1 MLKWLIPA
9 FCLCCCSGLA
19 MSPQDGPA
27 AVQVVKAE
35 PLPEAKLVSEVLKTY
50 TDVFN
55 KHDATALVEYWAPK
69 GVSVNTETGT
79 RLEGRENIK
88 TAFEQ
93 LFKSLPDCKLNASVK
108 HYRFLRPDLLTI
120 EGSATLSSS
129 TQEPVE
135 NTFTVLLVKV
145 GDTRWNIEHAAEAP
159 VPVPASPYD
168 GLKDLEWMVGTWS
181 DETPGVTVESQIAW
195 NEKKTFLIRKY
206 TMQYEGDT
214 EADTGS
220 QVIGFDPR
228 SKTIRSWTFT
238 SDGSFGDATWSQVDN
253 EWRVKLNHINSDG
266 TVLSATQIIT
276 KVDDNTATVQMI
288 GQEVDGALAPTLPAV
303 KMVRKPAAEPQK

>member
-19 MSPQDGPA
+19 MSTQDGPPA
-27 AVQVVKAE
+27 ATAVKAE
-35 PLPEAKLVSEVLKTY
+35 PSPEAKLVSEVLKTY
-50 TDVFN
+50 TAVFN

-120 EGSATLSSS
+120 EGSAILSSS

-145 GDTRWNIEHAAEAP
+145 GDTKWNIEHAAEAP

-206 TMQYEGDT
+206 TMQ
-214 EADTGS
+214 
-220 QVIGFDPR
+220 
-228 SKTIRSWTFT
+228 TFT